1 MGSTHQANHA
11 PENSLRI
18 PGTLDA
24 VVAVARSIRADY
36 GVLPQ
41 FAPAPELPSGEAAT
55 VALAALRNLF
65 RNWGLDREHFGSPAW
80 NPLGAF
86 IAPGARVVLKP
97 NWVLHWNKSGQGM
110 DCLITHAS
118 VIAAVLEYVALAKPG
133 AVVLGDAPV
142 QGCDFET
149 LRKVCGVDEM
159 VERFQRRGMNLSV
172 ADFRRTV
179 LPGENYGRSK
189 IEECRSMEQY
199 VLFDLKEKS
208 LLEPL
213 RADSKKFRVT
223 MYNPDLL
230 HRTHAPQRH
239 QYLIAREILESDAII
254 NLPKLKTHKKA
265 CVTGALKNLVGI
277 NGHKEYLPH
286 HRKGGGSSGGDCYA
300 GRSWLKGRAEDLLDI
315 ANRARPGRFQVAL
328 ARAAAI
334 LIRGA
339 VLLGSDNNLEGSWFG
354 NDTVWRTSL
363 DLQRIAV
370 YGRADGT
377 LADAPQ
383 RKLISITDAIIGGEG
398 DGPMAPTAVPSG
410 FLTGAVNP
418 AAAEWVHCRLMGLDP
433 RRIPLVREAFASF
446 PYPLVA
452 FAPAAIRVRMD
463 SAERSA
469 DEIFPFDARA
479 FCPPR
484 GWQGHCEL
492 GTKDDHPTGEQAL
505 VA

>member
-1 MGSTHQANHA
+1 M
-11 PENSLRI
+11 NSLR
-18 PGTLDA
+18 PLDA
-24 VVAVARSIRADY
+24 VVSVARSARAEY
-36 GVLPQ
+36 GLLPQ
-41 FAPAPELPSGEAAT
+41 PVAAPELPSGNAST
-55 VALAALRNLF
+55 VALAALRELF
-65 RNWGLDREHFGSPAW
+65 RNWGLDREHAESPQW

-110 DCLITHAS
+110 DCLITHSS
-118 VIAAVLEYVALAKPG
+118 VMEAVLEYVALAHPG
-133 AVVLGDAPV
+133 SVVLGDAPV
-142 QGCDFET
+142 QGCNFDV
-149 LRKVCGVDEM
+149 LRKVCALDEI
-159 VERFQRRGMNLSV
+159 VERFRRRGMDLRL

-189 IEECRSMEQY
+189 LEACRGMEQY
-199 VLFDLKEKS
+199 VLFDLQEKS

-213 RADSKKFRVT
+213 RADSERFRVT
-223 MYNPDLL
+223 MYNPELL

-239 QYLIAREILESDAII
+239 QYLIAREILEADVVL

-286 HRKGGGSSGGDCYA
+286 HRKGGGGSGGDCYA

-315 ANRARPGRFQVAL
+315 ANRTQPGSFQVAL
-328 ARAAAI
+328 ARAAAV

-363 DLQRIAV
+363 DLQRIAL

-377 LADAPQ
+377 IAERPA
-383 RKLISITDAIIGGEG
+383 RHLISITDAIIGGEG
-398 DGPMAPTAVPSG
+398 DGPMSPTPVPSR

-433 RRIPLVREAFASF
+433 QKIPLVREAFGSF
-446 PYPLVA
+446 PYPLAV
-452 FAPAAIRVRMD
+452 FTPQAIRVRMGNE
-463 SAERSA
+463 ERSA
-469 DEIFPFDARA
+469 DEIVPFDGRA
-479 FCPPR
+479 FAPPR

-492 GTKDDHPTGEQAL
+492 RTKDDHPTGEQAL